1 MGMTRSNA
9 VEDPA
14 TVPGLAGLLAAA
26 SRQLE
31 ALGSPGN
38 THATQLRSLGERLDA
53 GRFHLAVLGQF
64 KRGKST
70 FINALLE
77 SPLLPSSVVPLTAL
91 PTFIRWGDRAEARV
105 CYQDGRAPE
114 IGPSGP
120 EEPLEVFLSRYVSE
134 VGNPCNHKGVSQV
147 EVRFPSPLL
156 REGLVIIDTP
166 GIGSTWKHNTE
177 ATLQFLPQCDA
188 ALFLVAPDP
197 PMTEVEVAFLAKVR
211 AKVHRILFV
220 LNKVDYLDG
229 AEREVIRPFLRQV
242 LEQNLGFPEGTPI
255 YEASARGGLQAALAG
270 DRPGWQASGM
280 AQIRS
285 GLETFIRQEQN
296 QVLEA
301 SVGTKGCFVLDAALL
316 SIQLTLKALTLP
328 IQDLETRLAQFE
340 ARIEDI
346 QHERLLA
353 GDLLAGDRK
362 RAHAHLEELTEG
374 LRRQARQYL
383 MDLVKQELD
392 RQVDPTET
400 TIQERIAAVLPDFFE
415 SALETLS
422 GQFAA
427 RTEQFL
433 AAHQKRADQ
442 LLEQLRS
449 TAAVLFDLPYR
460 APEGVGA
467 FELKRTPYWVSR
479 QWTDALSPIRP
490 DWIDRLRPA
499 KARRRR
505 ILARIREQVEL
516 LVVRNAENL
525 RWSLYQGLDESLYRF
540 SASLDEQLAA
550 SIQATRE
557 GMALG
562 LEKRKETS
570 AAITEEVTRLEA
582 LATRLSAMREQLAGS
597 ARPS

>member
-1 MGMTRSNA
+1 
-9 VEDPA
+9 
-14 TVPGLAGLLAAA
+14 
-26 SRQLE
+26 
-31 ALGSPGN
+31 
-38 THATQLRSLGERLDA
+38 
-53 GRFHLAVLGQF
+53 
-64 KRGKST
+64 
-70 FINALLE
+70 
-77 SPLLPSSVVPLTAL
+77 
-91 PTFIRWGDRAEARV
+91 
-105 CYQDGRAPE
+105 
-114 IGPSGP
+114 
-120 EEPLEVFLSRYVSE
+120 
-134 VGNPCNHKGVSQV
+134 
-147 EVRFPSPLL
+147 
-156 REGLVIIDTP
+156 
-166 GIGSTWKHNTE
+166 
-177 ATLQFLPQCDA
+177 
-188 ALFLVAPDP
+188 
-197 PMTEVEVAFLAKVR
+197 
-211 AKVHRILFV
+211 
-220 LNKVDYLDG
+220 
-229 AEREVIRPFLRQV
+229 
-242 LEQNLGFPEGTPI
+242 
-255 YEASARGGLQAALAG
+255 
-270 DRPGWQASGM
+270 
-280 AQIRS
+280 
-285 GLETFIRQEQN
+285 
-296 QVLEA
+296 
-301 SVGTKGCFVLDAALL
+301 VLDAALL

-328 IQDLETRLAQFE
+328 IQ
-340 ARIEDI
+340 
-346 QHERLLA
+346 
-353 GDLLAGDRK
+353 
-362 RAHAHLEELTEG
+362 
-374 LRRQARQYL
+374 
-383 MDLVKQELD
+383 DLVKQELD

-422 GQFAA
+422 GQFAD

>member
-134 VGNPCNHKGVSQV
+134 AGNPCNHKGVSQV

-220 LNKVDYLDG
+220 LDKVDYLDG

-328 IQDLETRLAQFE
+328 IQ
-340 ARIEDI
+340 
-346 QHERLLA
+346 
-353 GDLLAGDRK
+353 
-362 RAHAHLEELTEG
+362 
-374 LRRQARQYL
+374 
-383 MDLVKQELD
+383 DLVKQELD

-582 LATRLSAMREQLAGS
+582 LATRLSAMREQLAGL